1 MSKKYHST
9 VPELP
14 LGEVNIIPIVDV
26 SFCLVIFCL
35 VAMNIM
41 LTAGINV
48 VHARAGAPA
57 GRASVSENILVTLT
71 QDNRILVNNSE
82 IPAADLSSR
91 LAALLPATRDK
102 MVLVR
107 AQDTTRCEQVVDV
120 LDTAK
125 KSGAQRLVLMN
136 NPPEQTQIA
145 PPQTV
150 AEKKAP
156 RARKTVRRQ
165 RRA

>member
-1 MSKKYHST
+1 MRKKYHST

-71 QDNRILVNNSE
+71 PDNRILVNDSE
-82 IPAADLSSR
+82 TSAGELSGR
-91 LAALLPATRDK
+91 LVALLPATRDK
-102 MVLVR
+102 MVMVR

-125 KSGAQRLVLMN
+125 KSGALRLVLMN
-136 NPPEQTQIA
+136 NPPEQPKIEA
-145 PPQTV
+145 PRP
-150 AEKKAP
+150 AAKKAA
-156 RARKTVRRQ
+156 RAKKTVRRQ